1 MKKLLTI
8 QDISCYG
15 QCSLTV
21 ALPIISA
28 CGIET
33 VVLPSAVLSAHTGG
47 FKNITFRDLTD
58 DMPAIMKSWLDNG
71 IRFDAFY
78 TGYVCEKQIN
88 PILEIM
94 KSCAKPGALRI
105 VDPVMGDDGLL
116 YAGFEE
122 DFPMKLRRLCDGA
135 DFILPNLTEAALLL
149 GQKPRLE
156 NYDQAYIEDLLR
168 NLHSLGAANVIL
180 TGVSF
185 EPDKLGVAIYNG
197 HEIHYRFNQRLSRS
211 SPGTGDVFASVF
223 TGAILRGKNILE
235 ATALAADIVCL
246 SLQQT
251 ASDHWYGV
259 SFELA
264 LPTLVSRLQSLAKT
278 ALG

>member
-71 IRFDAFY
+71 ICFDAFY

-94 KSCAKPGALRI
+94 KSCAQPGALRI

-156 NYDQAYIEDLLR
+156 NYGQDYIEELLH

-197 HEIHYRFNQRLSRS
+197 QEIHYRFNQRLSRS

-235 ATALAADIVCL
+235 ATSLAADIVCL

-251 ASDHWYGV
+251 PSDHWYGV

-264 LPTLVSRLQSLAKT
+264 LPTLVSRLQS
-278 ALG
+278 